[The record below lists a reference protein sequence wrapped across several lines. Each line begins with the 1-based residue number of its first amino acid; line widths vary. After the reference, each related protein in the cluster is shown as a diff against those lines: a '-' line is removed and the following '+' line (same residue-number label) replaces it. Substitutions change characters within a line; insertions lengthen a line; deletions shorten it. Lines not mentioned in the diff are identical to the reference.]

1 MGKLQAFTYSK
12 RTKTNKNEIVNLE
25 CDLAK
30 KKKKTDNFSSNII
43 S

>member
-30 KKKKTDNFSSNII
+30 KKKNRQFFL
-43 S
+43 